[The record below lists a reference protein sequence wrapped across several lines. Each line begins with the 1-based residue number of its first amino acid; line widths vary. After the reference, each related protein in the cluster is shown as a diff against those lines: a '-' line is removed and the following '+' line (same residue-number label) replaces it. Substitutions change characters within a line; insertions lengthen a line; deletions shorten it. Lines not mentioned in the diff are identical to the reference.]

1 MLCFIVGALFCP
13 RSGAPMPK
21 KRDFSHVRVFNEM
34 SEDAKRAL
42 ALGDVELD
50 DVLSEELG
58 VGSRAKLKLLVRS
71 WGVRE
76 GIT

>member
-1 MLCFIVGALFCP
+1 
-13 RSGAPMPK
+13 MPK

-71 WGVRE
+71 WGVSE